1 MAMLTQGTGDW
12 PNAAESFLRG
22 FSGGMLVGLVLAAL
36 STHLLTLLPGQRM
49 AEVTVTVTVAYLAFV
64 IGELVFRVSGVVAVV
79 CAALV
84 FSYDGRTRVSPETWS
99 FLARIWKQLGYWA
112 SSLLFLLAALRIPDM
127 LSEARM
133 PDLVMLGGLVLSALV
148 ARGLVVFGFM
158 PLMSALGM
166 AQKVELGLRLVILW
180 GGLRGAVSLALALAV
195 LEHPAVPPEV
205 KRLVST
211 LVTAFVLFTLFVNGL
226 TLRPLIRR
234 LGIDRLPPVD
244 RFLRSRAIA
253 HGLGTVKQRLSA
265 AGKQYR
271 IDSAAQ
277 QSLVNAIPNAWRN
290 RRSCS
295 NRTITCL
302 RMNVCR
308 LHWWQQPGV
317 SRRCICSIIGNA
329 SYQAGLFVI
338 WWPMLI
344 TWKTVPDPRGKAAM
358 SSQPSAS
365 WRFRCFSAHR
375 LKFSAGSAGRAGW
388 RAVWLIDLKPCWSGG
403 RRCMACWVL
412 PRTVFPKC
420 SVRKRPSH

>member
-1 MAMLTQGTGDW
+1 
-12 PNAAESFLRG
+12 
-22 FSGGMLVGLVLAAL
+22 
-36 STHLLTLLPGQRM
+36 M

-265 AGKQYR
+265 AG
-271 IDSAAQ
+271 
-277 QSLVNAIPNAWRN
+277 N
-290 RRSCS
+290 
-295 NRTITCL
+295 
-302 RMNVCR
+302 
-308 LHWWQQPGV
+308 
-317 SRRCICSIIGNA
+317 
-329 SYQAGLFVI
+329 SY
-338 WWPMLI
+338 
-344 TWKTVPDPRGKAAM
+344 
-358 SSQPSAS
+358 
-365 WRFRCFSAHR
+365 
-375 LKFSAGSAGRAGW
+375 
-388 RAVWLIDLKPCWSGG
+388 
-403 RRCMACWVL
+403 
-412 PRTVFPKC
+412 
-420 SVRKRPSH
+420 